1 MFLLWSREWLNAQRS
16 CRLCVCALTAIMMTL
31 CHAFWWSFFPKD
43 RGRAIK
49 RFGWFS
55 SYYQLFEC
63 SISLPNSSEKKTNRL
78 VVSHVFFQQGPCWLV
93 VSVVNMDKRCPMPPH
108 MTWGLWFPTKRPN
121 CRRQLREQQLRN
133 EAKQRDR
140 LLYDME
146 GRDYILWARCHDEIL

>member
-1 MFLLWSREWLNAQRS
+1 MFLLWSRDWLNAQRS
-16 CRLCVCALTAIMMTL
+16 CRLCVCDLAAIMMTL

-43 RGRAIK
+43 RGREMERWTFRVFYLTSK
-49 RFGWFS
+49 FFRK
-55 SYYQLFEC
+55 Q
-63 SISLPNSSEKKTNRL
+63 TNRL
-78 VVSHVFFQQGPCWLV
+78 AVSYVFFQQGPCWLV
-93 VSVVNMDKRCPMPPH
+93 VSVVNMDKRCPIPRH
-108 MTWGLWFPTKRPN
+108 ITWGLWFPARRPN

>member
-16 CRLCVCALTAIMMTL
+16 CRLCVCDLTAIMMTL
-31 CHAFWWSFFPKD
+31 CHSFWWSFFPKD
-43 RGRAIK
+43 RGRDIE

-55 SYYQLFEC
+55 SYYELFEC
-63 SISLPNSSEKKTNRL
+63 SILLPNSSAKNSSRL
-78 VVSHVFFQQGPCWLV
+78 AVSYVFFQQGPCWLV
-93 VSVVNMDKRCPMPPH
+93 VSVVNMDKRCPIPPH
-108 MTWGLWFPTKRPN
+108 ITWGLWFPARRPN

-133 EAKQRDR
+133 EVKQRDR